1 MLVLLPKMM
10 LSKMIANDNRVRYE
24 LLPITRSRTLSYFN
38 YYSTFVER
46 TIRLYIEFITYINLV
61 CHKFTAVFF
70 QTRKP

>member
-1 MLVLLPKMM
+1 MM

-38 YYSTFVER
+38 YYSTFDER
-46 TIRLYIEFITYINLV
+46 TIRLYIQFITYINSV
-61 CHKFTAVFF
+61 CHKFTEVFF